1 MSAVAA
7 TRMDIAMDDASR
19 VRELEYELTNLRNA
33 FEEYISSS
41 RELEDG
47 LDKELAGMR
56 KSILFP

>member
-1 MSAVAA
+1 MSALTT
-7 TRMDIAMDDASR
+7 TRMDIVMDDASR
-19 VRELEYELTNLRNA
+19 VKELEFELANLRNA

-56 KSILFP
+56 K